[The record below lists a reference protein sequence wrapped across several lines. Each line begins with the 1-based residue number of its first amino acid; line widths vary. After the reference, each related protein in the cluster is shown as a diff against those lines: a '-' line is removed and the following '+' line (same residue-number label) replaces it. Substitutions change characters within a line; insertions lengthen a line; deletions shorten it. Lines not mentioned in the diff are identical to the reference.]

1 MALDIIHDVITWL
14 CFLIDIGIMFQV
26 GMNDS
31 VSLQVRKKVNK
42 ELMLLIS
49 QLHIQVRENG
59 KYCRKDAIKL
69 HDGRPQGPQSS
80 SS

>member
-1 MALDIIHDVITWL
+1 MMSSSHGYA
-14 CFLIDIGIMFQV
+14 FLLILVLYMFQV

-69 HDGRPQGPQSS
+69 HDGRPQGPPQSS

>member
-1 MALDIIHDVITWL
+1 MMSSHGYA
-14 CFLIDIGIMFQV
+14 FLLILLVCQYKLK
-26 GMNDS
+26 NDS
-31 VSLQVRKKVNK
+31 VSLQVRKKVNN

-49 QLHIQVRENG
+49 QLHIQVRKNG
-59 KYCRKDAIKL
+59 KYCREDAIKL